1 MTKILKVVLLGFLA
15 NLWPMQ
21 TGMKT
26 NLMILI
32 QMEFRQTPIVC
43 FISLEELN
51 SRLHGL
57 TERAIHV

>member
-1 MTKILKVVLLGFLA
+1 
-15 NLWPMQ
+15 MQ